1 MDSQSALKDK
11 DLILVAGATGDL
23 GSAVVRTLL
32 LEGKSVRALVRQN
45 SNFQPL
51 INAGAMTAMG
61 DLKNRLSL
69 DSACEGVKTVIT
81 TATSAKRG
89 GDDTPTTVD
98 LVGNL
103 NLIEAAKAAGVKQ
116 FIFVSANIADPK
128 SPIPLMQAKGITE
141 DNLRKSD
148 LPYTIIAPDAFMDVW
163 IALVVGVPAL
173 AGQAVTFIGTGTRK
187 HSFIYAADVAKFI
200 IASIDNP
207 IAINQKLVI
216 GGPKSLSF
224 RDATRVF
231 EQVTGRKI
239 PTQSIAPGQPMPG
252 FPDAMAQFIGGF
264 DSYDS
269 QIEME
274 DISRAFGIKLT
285 SIEEFAKIFI
295 ANNKL

>member
-1 MDSQSALKDK
+1 MDSQSALKGK

-51 INAGAMTAMG
+51 INAGAMTAIG
-61 DLKNRLSL
+61 DLKNRSSL
-69 DSACEGVKTVIT
+69 DSACEGIKTVIT

-98 LVGNL
+98 LVGNR

-141 DNLRKSD
+141 DNLRKSG